1 MIKLGNVQA
10 TTDIVQTGLKKFAD
24 LVGERT
30 KGQVQV
36 QIFPASQLGTE
47 QELLEG
53 VQLGTVHMF
62 EGSAG
67 SVGRFLPDLEA
78 FAAPYV
84 WRDVDH
90 MMKTVRGPVGQG
102 LAERLVKAKG
112 MRVLDFGWLF
122 GNRYLTTKNKAINK
136 PEDLKGMKIRVQ
148 PTAIYLETIKAMG
161 ANPTTMDFKE
171 VYLGLQSGVIDG
183 QENPPFVIYNN
194 KFFEVQKFV
203 MLTAHITQ
211 NQAVVI
217 NDKFYQGLSP
227 EFRKI
232 LTEAAY
238 DAGNFQN
245 DLILKSEK
253 EGLDKLK
260 EMGMT
265 VVQPDVEGLPRGH
278 QGRLEEG
285 LREVGAG
292 AVREDPGGE
301 VEQRQ
306 RSAISG
312 QRAAQRLG
320 PRADP
325 LIARER
331 ISRTIAVT

>member
-1 MIKLGNVQA
+1 MKRLALLCTVLAFGLASLVGPFPALAQQPIVIKLGNVQA
-10 TTDIVQTGLKKFAD
+10 TADIVQTGLKRFAD
-24 LVGERT
+24 LVSERT
-30 KGQVQV
+30 KGRMQV

-53 VQLGTVHMF
+53 VQLGTIHMF
-62 EGSAG
+62 EGSSG

-78 FAAPYV
+78 FAAPFV

-90 MMKTVRGPVGQG
+90 MLKTVRGPVGLG

-122 GNRYLTTKNKAINK
+122 GNRFLTTKTKAIHT

-194 KFFEVQKFV
+194 KFFEVQKYV

-217 NDKFYQGLSP
+217 NDKFYQSLSP

-232 LTEAAY
+232 LTDAAY
-238 DAGNFQN
+238 EAGNFQN
-245 DLILKSEK
+245 DLVLKSEK
-253 EGLDKLK
+253 EYLDKLK
-260 EMGMT
+260 EKGMT
-265 VVQPDVEGLPRGH
+265 IVQPDVKAFRDATKDVYKKVSEKWEPGLY
-278 QGRLEEG
+278 
-285 LREVGAG
+285 
-292 AVREDPGGE
+292 
-301 VEQRQ
+301 
-306 RSAISG
+306 
-312 QRAAQRLG
+312 
-320 PRADP
+320 
-325 LIARER
+325 ER
-331 ISRTIAVT
+331 IQAVK

>member
-1 MIKLGNVQA
+1 
-10 TTDIVQTGLKKFAD
+10 
-24 LVGERT
+24 
-30 KGQVQV
+30 
-36 QIFPASQLGTE
+36 
-47 QELLEG
+47 
-53 VQLGTVHMF
+53 
-62 EGSAG
+62 
-67 SVGRFLPDLEA
+67 VGRFLPDLEV

-90 MMKTVRGPVGQG
+90 MLKTVRGPVGQA

-122 GNRYLTTKNKAINK
+122 GNRYLTTKSKAIYK

-194 KFFEVQKFV
+194 KFFEVQKFL

-211 NQAVVI
+211 NQAIVI

-232 LTEAAY
+232 LTDAAY
-238 DAGNFQN
+238 EAGNYQN
-245 DLILKSEK
+245 DIVLKSEQ

-260 EMGMT
+260 EKGMT
-265 VVQPDVEGLPRGH
+265 VVQPDLKAFREATKDVWKKVSEKWEPGLYEKI
-278 QGRLEEG
+278 Q
-285 LREVGAG
+285 
-292 AVREDPGGE
+292 AVK
-301 VEQRQ
+301 
-306 RSAISG
+306 
-312 QRAAQRLG
+312 
-320 PRADP
+320 
-325 LIARER
+325 
-331 ISRTIAVT
+331 

>member
-1 MIKLGNVQA
+1 MKREAAITVLVAIGITLAAWAPTHAQQPIVIKLGNVQA
-10 TTDIVQTGLKKFAD
+10 TGDIVQTGLKKFAD
-24 LVGERT
+24 LVAERT
-30 KGQVQV
+30 KGQIQV

-62 EGSAG
+62 EGSTG

-78 FAAPYV
+78 FAAPYI
-84 WRDVDH
+84 WRDTDH
-90 MMKTVRGPVGQG
+90 MLKTVRGPIGQG
-102 LAERLVKAKG
+102 LADRLVKAKG
-112 MRVLDFGWLF
+112 IRVLDFGWLF
-122 GNRYLTTKNKAINK
+122 GNRYLTTKAKAINR

-183 QENPPFVIYNN
+183 QENPPFVIFNN
-194 KFFEVQKFV
+194 KLFEVQKYV

-227 EFRKI
+227 EHRKI

-238 DAGNFQN
+238 EAGNFQN
-245 DLILKSEK
+245 DLILKSEQ
-253 EGLDKLK
+253 EYLDKLK
-260 EMGMT
+260 SAGMT
-265 VVQPDVEGLPRGH
+265 IVQPDVKAFREATKDVHKKVSEKWEAGLYEKI
-278 QGRLEEG
+278 Q
-285 LREVGAG
+285 
-292 AVREDPGGE
+292 AVK
-301 VEQRQ
+301 
-306 RSAISG
+306 
-312 QRAAQRLG
+312 
-320 PRADP
+320 
-325 LIARER
+325 
-331 ISRTIAVT
+331 

>member
-1 MIKLGNVQA
+1 MNRLVVWCAVLIFVLAGLAGPGPAEAQQPIVIKLGNVQA
-10 TTDIVQTGLKKFAD
+10 TADIVQTGLKKFAD
-24 LVGERT
+24 LAAERT
-30 KGQVQV
+30 KGQIQV

-62 EGSAG
+62 EGSTG

-78 FAAPYV
+78 FAAPYI

-90 MMKTVRGPVGQG
+90 MMKVVRGPIGQE

-122 GNRYLTTKNKAINK
+122 GNRYLTTKNKAIYK

-194 KFFEVQKFV
+194 KFFEVQKYL

-227 EFRKI
+227 EFRKV
-232 LTEAAY
+232 LTEAAIE
-238 DAGNFQN
+238 AGNFQN
-245 DLILKSEK
+245 DLVLKSEK
-253 EGLDKLK
+253 ADLDRLK
-260 EMGMT
+260 EKGMII
-265 VVQPDVEGLPRGH
+265 VQPDVKAFREATKDVWKKVSEKWEPGLY
-278 QGRLEEG
+278 
-285 LREVGAG
+285 
-292 AVREDPGGE
+292 
-301 VEQRQ
+301 
-306 RSAISG
+306 
-312 QRAAQRLG
+312 
-320 PRADP
+320 
-325 LIARER
+325 ER
-331 ISRTIAVT
+331 IQEVR

>member
-1 MIKLGNVQA
+1 MRRFILLIVTAVVLPLVVFAVGPGPAVALQPIVIKLGNVQA
-10 TTDIVQTGLKKFAD
+10 TADIVQTGLKRFAD
-24 LVGERT
+24 LVAERT
-30 KGQVQV
+30 KGQLQV

-53 VQLGTVHMF
+53 VQLGTIHMF
-62 EGSAG
+62 EGSSG

-78 FAAPYV
+78 FAAPFV

-90 MMKTVRGPVGQG
+90 MLKTVRGPVGQG

-122 GNRYLTTKNKAINK
+122 GNRFLTTKTKAISK

-183 QENPPFVIYNN
+183 QENPPFVIFNN
-194 KFFEVQKFV
+194 KFFEVQKYV

-211 NQAVVI
+211 NQAMVI
-217 NDKFYQGLSP
+217 NEKFYQGLSP

-232 LTEAAY
+232 LTDAAHE
-238 DAGNFQN
+238 AGNFQN
-245 DLILKSEK
+245 DLVLKSEK
-253 EGLDKLK
+253 EYLDKLK
-260 EMGMT
+260 EKGMT
-265 VVQPDVEGLPRGH
+265 IVQPDVKAFREATKDVYKKVSEKWEPGLYDRI
-278 QGRLEEG
+278 Q
-285 LREVGAG
+285 
-292 AVREDPGGE
+292 AVK
-301 VEQRQ
+301 
-306 RSAISG
+306 
-312 QRAAQRLG
+312 
-320 PRADP
+320 
-325 LIARER
+325 
-331 ISRTIAVT
+331 

>member
-1 MIKLGNVQA
+1 MKRGIVLGTVAAIMIMLCGAAPVPAQQPIVIKLGNVQA

-62 EGSAG
+62 EGSTG

-78 FAAPYV
+78 FAAPYI
-84 WRDVDH
+84 WRDTDH
-90 MMKTVRGPVGQG
+90 MLKAVRGPIGQG
-102 LAERLVKAKG
+102 LADRLVKAKG
-112 MRVLDFGWLF
+112 IRVLDFGWLF
-122 GNRYLTTKNKAINK
+122 GNRYLTTKAKAVMK

-183 QENPPFVIYNN
+183 QENPPFVIFNN
-194 KFFEVQKFV
+194 KFFEVQKYL

-211 NQAVVI
+211 NQAIVI
-217 NDKFYQGLSP
+217 NEKFYLGLTP
-227 EFRKI
+227 EVRQI
-232 LTEAAY
+232 LTQAAY

-245 DLILKSEK
+245 ELILKSEK
-253 EGLDKLK
+253 EGLEVLK
-260 EMGMT
+260 QKGMT
-265 VVQPDVEGLPRGH
+265 IVQPDVKAFREATKDVWKKVSEKWEAGLYDRI
-278 QGRLEEG
+278 QG
-285 LREVGAG
+285 VK
-292 AVREDPGGE
+292 
-301 VEQRQ
+301 
-306 RSAISG
+306 
-312 QRAAQRLG
+312 
-320 PRADP
+320 
-325 LIARER
+325 
-331 ISRTIAVT
+331 

>member
-1 MIKLGNVQA
+1 MKRAGVLIAAVALSLLVSLVVPGSAGAQQPIVIKLGNVQA
-10 TTDIVQTGLKKFAD
+10 TADIVQTGLKKFAD
-24 LVGERT
+24 LVAERT
-30 KGQVQV
+30 KGQIQV

-62 EGSAG
+62 EGSTGA
-67 SVGRFLPDLEA
+67 VGRFLPDLEA
-78 FAAPYV
+78 FAAPYI
-84 WRDVDH
+84 WRDLDH
-90 MMKTVRGPVGQG
+90 MLKVVRGPIGQE

-122 GNRYLTTKNKAINK
+122 GNRYLTTKNKAIYK

-194 KFFEVQKFV
+194 KFFEVQKFL

-211 NQAVVI
+211 NQAIVI

-227 EFRKI
+227 EYRKI
-232 LTEAAY
+232 LTEAAIE
-238 DAGNFQN
+238 AGNFQN
-245 DLILKSEK
+245 DLVLKSEK
-253 EGLDKLK
+253 ADLDRLK
-260 EMGMT
+260 EKGMT
-265 VVQPDVEGLPRGH
+265 IVQPDVKAFREATKDVWKKVSEKWEPGLY
-278 QGRLEEG
+278 
-285 LREVGAG
+285 
-292 AVREDPGGE
+292 
-301 VEQRQ
+301 
-306 RSAISG
+306 
-312 QRAAQRLG
+312 
-320 PRADP
+320 
-325 LIARER
+325 ER
-331 ISRTIAVT
+331 IQAVK

>member
-1 MIKLGNVQA
+1 MSRRSLFVVYLAMSVAILAWGAPTRAGQPIVIKLGNVQA
-10 TTDIVQTGLKKFAD
+10 TGDIVQIGLKKFAD

-30 KGQVQV
+30 SGQIQV

-53 VQLGTVHMF
+53 VQLGTIHMF
-62 EGSAG
+62 EGSTGA
-67 SVGRFLPDLEA
+67 VGRFLPDLEA
-78 FAAPYV
+78 FAAPYI
-84 WRDVDH
+84 WRDPDH
-90 MMKTVRGPVGQG
+90 MLKVVRGPIGQG

-122 GNRYLTTKNKAINK
+122 GNRYLTTKSKAIYK

-194 KFFEVQKFV
+194 KLFEVQKFV

-211 NQAVVI
+211 NQAIVV
-217 NDKFYQGLSP
+217 NEAFYQSLPP

-232 LTEAAY
+232 LTDAAY
-238 DAGNFQN
+238 EAGNYQS
-245 DLILKSEK
+245 DLILKSEQ
-253 EGLDKLK
+253 EYLDKLK
-260 EMGMT
+260 GQGMT
-265 VVQPDVEGLPRGH
+265 IVQPDVAAFREATKDVWKKVSEKWEPGLYEKI
-278 QGRLEEG
+278 Q
-285 LREVGAG
+285 
-292 AVREDPGGE
+292 AVK
-301 VEQRQ
+301 
-306 RSAISG
+306 
-312 QRAAQRLG
+312 
-320 PRADP
+320 
-325 LIARER
+325 
-331 ISRTIAVT
+331 

>member
-1 MIKLGNVQA
+1 MKRAGVLIAAVALSLLVSLVVPGSAGAQQPIVIKLGNVQA
-10 TTDIVQTGLKKFAD
+10 TADIVQTGLKKFAD
-24 LVGERT
+24 LVAERT
-30 KGQVQV
+30 KGQIQV

-62 EGSAG
+62 EGSTGA
-67 SVGRFLPDLEA
+67 VGRFLPDLEA
-78 FAAPYV
+78 FAAPYI
-84 WRDVDH
+84 WRDLDH
-90 MMKTVRGPVGQG
+90 MLKVVRGPIGQE

-122 GNRYLTTKNKAINK
+122 GNRYLTTKNKAIYK

-194 KFFEVQKFV
+194 KFFEVQKFL

-211 NQAVVI
+211 NQAIVI

-227 EFRKI
+227 EFRRI
-232 LTEAAY
+232 LTEAAIE
-238 DAGNFQN
+238 AGNFQN
-245 DLILKSEK
+245 DLVLKSEK
-253 EGLDKLK
+253 ADLDRLK
-260 EMGMT
+260 EKGMT
-265 VVQPDVEGLPRGH
+265 IVQPDVKAFREATKDVWKKVSEKWEPGLY
-278 QGRLEEG
+278 
-285 LREVGAG
+285 
-292 AVREDPGGE
+292 
-301 VEQRQ
+301 
-306 RSAISG
+306 
-312 QRAAQRLG
+312 
-320 PRADP
+320 
-325 LIARER
+325 ER
-331 ISRTIAVT
+331 IQEVK

>member
-1 MIKLGNVQA
+1 MKRAGVLIAAVALSLLVSLVVPGSAGAQQPIVIKLGNVQA
-10 TTDIVQTGLKKFAD
+10 TADIVQTGLKKFAD
-24 LVGERT
+24 LVAERT
-30 KGQVQV
+30 KGQIQV

-62 EGSAG
+62 EGSTGA
-67 SVGRFLPDLEA
+67 VGRFLPDLEA
-78 FAAPYV
+78 FAAPYI
-84 WRDVDH
+84 WRDLDH
-90 MMKTVRGPVGQG
+90 MLKVVRGPIGQE

-122 GNRYLTTKNKAINK
+122 GNRYLTTKNKAIYK

-194 KFFEVQKFV
+194 KFFEVQKFL

-211 NQAVVI
+211 NQAIVI

-227 EFRKI
+227 EFRRI
-232 LTEAAY
+232 LTEAAIE
-238 DAGNFQN
+238 AGNFQN
-245 DLILKSEK
+245 GLVLKSEK
-253 EGLDKLK
+253 ADLDRLK
-260 EMGMT
+260 EKGMT
-265 VVQPDVEGLPRGH
+265 IVQPDVKAFREATKDVWKKVSEKWEPGLY
-278 QGRLEEG
+278 
-285 LREVGAG
+285 
-292 AVREDPGGE
+292 
-301 VEQRQ
+301 
-306 RSAISG
+306 
-312 QRAAQRLG
+312 
-320 PRADP
+320 
-325 LIARER
+325 ER
-331 ISRTIAVT
+331 IQEVK

>member
-1 MIKLGNVQA
+1 MKRGIALGIAMTIAVLLFAAGPVPAQQPIVIKLGNVQA
-10 TTDIVQTGLKKFAD
+10 TGDIVQTGLKKFAD

-62 EGSAG
+62 EGSTG

-78 FAAPYV
+78 FAAPYI
-84 WRDVDH
+84 WRDTDH
-90 MMKTVRGPVGQG
+90 MLKTVRGPIGQG
-102 LAERLVKAKG
+102 LADRLVKAKG
-112 MRVLDFGWLF
+112 IRVLDFGWLF
-122 GNRYLTTKNKAINK
+122 GNRYLTTKAKAINR

-183 QENPPFVIYNN
+183 QENPPFVIFNN
-194 KFFEVQKFV
+194 KLFEVQKYV

-227 EFRKI
+227 EHRKI

-238 DAGNFQN
+238 EAGNFQN
-245 DLILKSEK
+245 DLILKSEQ
-253 EGLDKLK
+253 EYLDKLK
-260 EMGMT
+260 SAGMT
-265 VVQPDVEGLPRGH
+265 IVQPDVNAFREATKDVHKKVSEKWEPGLYEKI
-278 QGRLEEG
+278 Q
-285 LREVGAG
+285 
-292 AVREDPGGE
+292 AVK
-301 VEQRQ
+301 
-306 RSAISG
+306 
-312 QRAAQRLG
+312 
-320 PRADP
+320 
-325 LIARER
+325 
-331 ISRTIAVT
+331 

>member
-1 MIKLGNVQA
+1 MKRAGVLIAAVALSLLVSLVVPGSAGAQQPIVIKLGNVQA
-10 TTDIVQTGLKKFAD
+10 TADIVQTGLKKFAD
-24 LVGERT
+24 LVAERT
-30 KGQVQV
+30 KGQIQV

-62 EGSAG
+62 EGSTGA
-67 SVGRFLPDLEA
+67 VGRFLPDLEA
-78 FAAPYV
+78 FAAPYI
-84 WRDVDH
+84 WRDLDH
-90 MMKTVRGPVGQG
+90 MLKVVRGPIGQE

-122 GNRYLTTKNKAINK
+122 GNRYLTTKNKAIYK

-194 KFFEVQKFV
+194 KFFEVQKFL

-211 NQAVVI
+211 NQAIVI

-227 EFRKI
+227 EYRRI
-232 LTEAAY
+232 LTEAAIE
-238 DAGNFQN
+238 AGNFQN
-245 DLILKSEK
+245 DLVLKSEK
-253 EGLDKLK
+253 ADLDRLK
-260 EMGMT
+260 EKGMT
-265 VVQPDVEGLPRGH
+265 IVQPDVKAFREATKDVWKKVSEKWEPGLY
-278 QGRLEEG
+278 
-285 LREVGAG
+285 
-292 AVREDPGGE
+292 
-301 VEQRQ
+301 
-306 RSAISG
+306 
-312 QRAAQRLG
+312 
-320 PRADP
+320 
-325 LIARER
+325 ER
-331 ISRTIAVT
+331 IQEVK

>member
-1 MIKLGNVQA
+1 MKAWSLVVGIGALVALLGLATPGPAGAQQPMVIKLGNVQA
-10 TTDIVQTGLKKFAD
+10 TADIVQTGLKKFGD
-24 LVGERT
+24 LVAERT
-30 KGQVQV
+30 KNQLQV

-62 EGSAG
+62 EGSTG

-78 FAAPYV
+78 FAAPYI
-84 WRDVDH
+84 WRDLDH
-90 MMKTVRGPVGQG
+90 MLKVVRGPIGQD
-102 LAERLVKAKG
+102 LAERLVKSKG

-122 GNRYLTTKNKAINK
+122 GNRYLTTKNKAIYK

-194 KFFEVQKFV
+194 KFFEVQKYL

-211 NQAVVI
+211 NQAIVI

-227 EFRKI
+227 EFRRI
-232 LTEAAY
+232 LIEAAIE
-238 DAGNFQN
+238 AGNFQN
-245 DLILKSEK
+245 DLVLKSEK
-253 EGLDKLK
+253 ADLDRLK
-260 EMGMT
+260 EKGMT
-265 VVQPDVEGLPRGH
+265 
-278 QGRLEEG
+278 
-285 LREVGAG
+285 
-292 AVREDPGGE
+292 
-301 VEQRQ
+301 
-306 RSAISG
+306 
-312 QRAAQRLG
+312 
-320 PRADP
+320 
-325 LIARER
+325 
-331 ISRTIAVT
+331 

>member
-1 MIKLGNVQA
+1 MIRRIVLAVMVMALLIGLGGPVPAQAQQPIVIKLGNVQA
-10 TTDIVQTGLKKFAD
+10 TGDIVQTGLKKFAD

-30 KGQVQV
+30 KSRIQV

-53 VQLGTVHMF
+53 VQLGTLHMF
-62 EGSAG
+62 EGSTG

-78 FAAPYV
+78 FAAPYI
-84 WRDVDH
+84 WRDADH
-90 MMKTVRGPVGQG
+90 MLKAVRGPIGQG

-122 GNRYLTTKNKAINK
+122 GNRYLTTKSKAIYK
-136 PEDLKGMKIRVQ
+136 PDDLKGMKIRVQ

-183 QENPPFVIYNN
+183 QENPPFVIFNN
-194 KFFEVQKFV
+194 KLFEVQKYV

-211 NQAVVI
+211 NQAIVI

-238 DAGNFQN
+238 EAGNFQN
-245 DLILKSEK
+245 DLILKSE
-253 EGLDKLK
+253 EEYLDKLK
-260 EMGMT
+260 ERGMS
-265 VVQPDVEGLPRGH
+265 VIQPDVKAFREATKDVHKRVSEKWEAGLYDRI
-278 QGRLEEG
+278 Q
-285 LREVGAG
+285 
-292 AVREDPGGE
+292 AVK
-301 VEQRQ
+301 
-306 RSAISG
+306 
-312 QRAAQRLG
+312 
-320 PRADP
+320 
-325 LIARER
+325 
-331 ISRTIAVT
+331 

>member
-1 MIKLGNVQA
+1 MNTRLTVTLMLLLLIATPATAQQAVIKLGNVQA
-10 TTDIVQTGLKKFAD
+10 TADIVQEGLKKFAE
-24 LVGERT
+24 LVNART

-62 EGSAG
+62 EGSTG

-90 MMKTVRGPVGQG
+90 MMKVVRGPVGQS

-122 GNRYLTTKNKAINK
+122 GNRYLTTKSKAVYK

-194 KFFEVQKFV
+194 KLFEVQKFL

-211 NQAVVI
+211 NQAIVI
-217 NDKFYQGLSP
+217 NDKFFQGLSP
-227 EFRKI
+227 DNRKI
-232 LTEAAY
+232 LTEAAFE
-238 DAGNFQN
+238 AGNYQN
-245 DLILKSEK
+245 DLVLKSEK
-253 EGLDKLK
+253 EGLNQLKDK
-260 EMGMT
+260 GMT
-265 VVQPDVEGLPRGH
+265 IVQPDVKAFREATKDVWKKVSEKWEPGLFEKI
-278 QGRLEEG
+278 Q
-285 LREVGAG
+285 
-292 AVREDPGGE
+292 AVK
-301 VEQRQ
+301 
-306 RSAISG
+306 
-312 QRAAQRLG
+312 
-320 PRADP
+320 
-325 LIARER
+325 
-331 ISRTIAVT
+331 

>member
-1 MIKLGNVQA
+1 MKRGIALGIMAAIVIVLCGAALAPAQQPIVIKLGNVQA
-10 TTDIVQTGLKKFAD
+10 TADLVQEGLKKFAD
-24 LVGERT
+24 LVTDRT
-30 KGQVQV
+30 KGQIQV

-62 EGSAG
+62 EGSSG
-67 SVGRFLPDLEA
+67 SVGRFLPDLEV

-90 MMKTVRGPVGQG
+90 MLKTVRGPVGQG

-122 GNRYLTTKNKAINK
+122 GNRYLTTKSKAIYK

-194 KFFEVQKFV
+194 KFFEVQKFL

-211 NQAVVI
+211 NQAIVI

-232 LTEAAY
+232 LTDAAY
-238 DAGNFQN
+238 EAGNYQN
-245 DLILKSEK
+245 DIVLKSEQ

-260 EMGMT
+260 EKGMT
-265 VVQPDVEGLPRGH
+265 VVQPDLKAFREATKEVWKKVSEKWEPGLYEKI
-278 QGRLEEG
+278 Q
-285 LREVGAG
+285 
-292 AVREDPGGE
+292 AVK
-301 VEQRQ
+301 
-306 RSAISG
+306 
-312 QRAAQRLG
+312 
-320 PRADP
+320 
-325 LIARER
+325 
-331 ISRTIAVT
+331 

>member
-1 MIKLGNVQA
+1 LFVVVGLASPGPAPAQQPIVIKLGNVQA
-10 TTDIVQTGLKKFAD
+10 PADIVQTGLKKFAD
-24 LVGERT
+24 LVAERT
-30 KGQVQV
+30 KNQIQV

-53 VQLGTVHMF
+53 VQLGTIHMF
-62 EGSAG
+62 EGSTG

-78 FAAPYV
+78 FAAPYI
-84 WRDVDH
+84 WRDLDH
-90 MMKTVRGPVGQG
+90 MLKVVRGPIGQE

-112 MRVLDFGWLF
+112 MRVLEFGWLF
-122 GNRYLTTKNKAINK
+122 GNRYLTTKSKAIYK

-232 LTEAAY
+232 LTEAAIE
-238 DAGNFQN
+238 AGNFQN
-245 DLILKSEK
+245 DLVLKSEQAD
-253 EGLDKLK
+253 LDRLK
-260 EMGMT
+260 EKGMT
-265 VVQPDVEGLPRGH
+265 IVQPDVKAFREATKDVWKKVSDKWEPR
-278 QGRLEEG
+278 LY
-285 LREVGAG
+285 
-292 AVREDPGGE
+292 
-301 VEQRQ
+301 
-306 RSAISG
+306 
-312 QRAAQRLG
+312 
-320 PRADP
+320 
-325 LIARER
+325 ER
-331 ISRTIAVT
+331 IQEVK

>member
-1 MIKLGNVQA
+1 MTRWRLLGVVGGLVGLMAAVTVPSPASAQQPIVIKLGNVQA
-10 TTDIVQTGLKKFAD
+10 TADIVQTGLKKFAD
-24 LVGERT
+24 LVNERT
-30 KGQVQV
+30 KGKIQV

-62 EGSAG
+62 EGSSG
-67 SVGRFLPDLEA
+67 SVGRFLPDLEV

-90 MMKTVRGPVGQG
+90 MLKTVRGPVGQG

-122 GNRYLTTKNKAINK
+122 GNRYLTTKAKAINR

-183 QENPPFVIYNN
+183 QENPPFVIFNN

-217 NDKFYQGLSP
+217 NEKFYQGLSP
-227 EFRKI
+227 EFRKV
-232 LTEAAY
+232 LTDAAY
-238 DAGNFQN
+238 EAGTFQN

-253 EGLDKLK
+253 EYLDKLK
-260 EMGMT
+260 EKGMT
-265 VVQPDVEGLPRGH
+265 IVQPDVKAFREATKDVHKKVSEKWEPGLYEKI
-278 QGRLEEG
+278 Q
-285 LREVGAG
+285 
-292 AVREDPGGE
+292 AVK
-301 VEQRQ
+301 
-306 RSAISG
+306 
-312 QRAAQRLG
+312 
-320 PRADP
+320 
-325 LIARER
+325 
-331 ISRTIAVT
+331 

>member
-1 MIKLGNVQA
+1 MKRGIAAGVFLVLGIVLLWTAPAPAQQPIVIKLGNVQS
-10 TTDIVQTGLKKFAD
+10 TEDIVQTGLKKFAD
-24 LVGERT
+24 LVNERT
-30 KGQVQV
+30 KGQIQV

-62 EGSAG
+62 EGSSG
-67 SVGRFLPDLEA
+67 SVGRFLPDLEV

-90 MMKTVRGPVGQG
+90 MLKTVRGPVGQG

-122 GNRYLTTKNKAINK
+122 GNRYLTTKTKAINK

-183 QENPPFVIYNN
+183 QENPPFVIFNN
-194 KFFEVQKFV
+194 KLFEVQKFV

-211 NQAVVI
+211 NQAIVI
-217 NDKFYQGLSP
+217 NEKSFQGLSP

-245 DLILKSEK
+245 DIILKSEK
-253 EGLDKLK
+253 EYLDKLK
-260 EMGMT
+260 EKGMT
-265 VVQPDVEGLPRGH
+265 VIQPDVKAFREATKDVWKKVSEKWEPGLYEKI
-278 QGRLEEG
+278 Q
-285 LREVGAG
+285 
-292 AVREDPGGE
+292 AVK
-301 VEQRQ
+301 
-306 RSAISG
+306 
-312 QRAAQRLG
+312 
-320 PRADP
+320 
-325 LIARER
+325 
-331 ISRTIAVT
+331 

>member
-1 MIKLGNVQA
+1 MKRFALVWGVAAFVLAGFALPGPAVAQQPVVIKLGNVQA
-10 TTDIVQTGLKKFAD
+10 TADIVQTGLKRFAD
-24 LVGERT
+24 LVAERT
-30 KGQVQV
+30 KGQLQV

-53 VQLGTVHMF
+53 VQLGTIHMF
-62 EGSAG
+62 EGSTG

-90 MMKTVRGPVGQG
+90 MLKTVRGPVGLG

-112 MRVLDFGWLF
+112 IRVLDFGWLF
-122 GNRYLTTKNKAINK
+122 GNRFLTTKAKPIYK
-136 PEDLKGMKIRVQ
+136 PEDLHGMKVRVQ

-194 KFFEVQKFV
+194 KFFEVQKYV

-232 LTEAAY
+232 LTDAAHE
-238 DAGNFQN
+238 AGNFQN
-245 DLILKSEK
+245 DLVLKSEK
-253 EGLDKLK
+253 EYLDKLK
-260 EMGMT
+260 EKGMT
-265 VVQPDVEGLPRGH
+265 IVQPDVKAFREATKDVYKKVSEKWEPGLY
-278 QGRLEEG
+278 
-285 LREVGAG
+285 
-292 AVREDPGGE
+292 
-301 VEQRQ
+301 
-306 RSAISG
+306 
-312 QRAAQRLG
+312 
-320 PRADP
+320 
-325 LIARER
+325 ER
-331 ISRTIAVT
+331 IQAVK

>member
-1 MIKLGNVQA
+1 MKRGIAFGIVMTIAALLFVAGPVGAQQPIVIKLGNVQA

-24 LVGERT
+24 LVGERA
-30 KGQVQV
+30 KGRVQV

-53 VQLGTVHMF
+53 VQLGTIHMF

-90 MMKTVRGPVGQG
+90 MMKTVRGPVGHG

-112 MRVLDFGWLF
+112 IRVLDFGWLF
-122 GNRYLTTKNKAINK
+122 GNRYLTTKTKAIYK

-194 KFFEVQKFV
+194 KFFEVQKYV

-217 NDKFYQGLSP
+217 NEKFYQGLP
-227 EFRKI
+227 PDLRTI

-238 DAGNFQN
+238 EAGTFQN

-260 EMGMT
+260 EKGMT
-265 VVQPDVEGLPRGH
+265 VVQPDVKAFREATKDVWKKVSEKWEPGLYEKI
-278 QGRLEEG
+278 Q
-285 LREVGAG
+285 
-292 AVREDPGGE
+292 AVK
-301 VEQRQ
+301 
-306 RSAISG
+306 
-312 QRAAQRLG
+312 
-320 PRADP
+320 
-325 LIARER
+325 
-331 ISRTIAVT
+331 